1 MIYEVTALTRD
12 GKLETITIE
21 GQSKFMALS
30 TAKSYF
36 RRKYNSLDSSEDQF
50 CMTWEEKTSDIKNDK

>member
-12 GKLETITIE
+12 GKTETIEIE

-30 TAKSYF
+30 TAQSYF

-50 CMTWEEKTSDIKNDK
+50 WMTWEEKTPKTKHNN